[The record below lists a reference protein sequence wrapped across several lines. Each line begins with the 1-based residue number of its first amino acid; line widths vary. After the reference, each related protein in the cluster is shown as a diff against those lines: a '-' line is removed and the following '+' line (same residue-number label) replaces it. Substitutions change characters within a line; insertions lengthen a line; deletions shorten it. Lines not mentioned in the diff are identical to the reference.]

1 MYKYQAWTHRQ
12 WILRTV
18 NNNELWS
25 NEHEYLISL
34 IEEDVRNNSAWNQRW
49 FASHQGDNI
58 TVLPI
63 PNALS
68 EAELAIK
75 YSTLDPYNE
84 SPLRYL
90 VALVREQQ
98 KMKKRQGNNEEDC
111 VTFINYVEK
120 EIENIRETLNRG
132 DDCASLISAYIDL
145 LEMKHDSQSYLKA
158 ADMAN
163 NLGTK
168 FDMVR
173 TKYWLMREKKLRSK
187 ALSLS

>member
-1 MYKYQAWTHRQ
+1 M
-12 WILRTV
+12 

-25 NEHEYLISL
+25 NELAYLISL
-34 IEEDVRNNSAWNQRW
+34 IEKDVRNNSAWNQRW

-58 TVLPI
+58 TVLPMS
-63 PNALS
+63 NVQS

-90 VALVREQQ
+90 VALVREQ
-98 KMKKRQGNNEEDC
+98 KMLKKQGNNEDYA
-111 VTFINYVEK
+111 TFINYVEK
-120 EIENIRETLNRG
+120 EIETLRENLNRG
-132 DDCASLISAYIDL
+132 DDYASLISAYIDL